1 MEAVI
6 RTTLQLNI
14 MESGTLNGNGKGEPI
29 SILVV
34 DDSVEALDI
43 LQRTL
48 EKVGYCVWTAVS
60 AEKALKQVTSRGLP
74 QLALIDLHMPPGM
87 DGFEL
92 CERLNQFCD
101 LPVIML
107 TAVDEADT
115 VVRAIQQFA
124 EDYVVKPFSPSE
136 LVARI
141 RRVLGRVGKFPYD
154 ASSPLRVDSRLS
166 IDFPARMLIIKGGVT
181 SSLTPT
187 EARLL
192 YILMRNSG
200 ETVETDFLLRRMW
213 PREITYEDRL
223 HVYVHRLRN
232 KLKEVDGNHQY
243 VISERGVGYRFQ
255 PRPENAY

>member
-1 MEAVI
+1 MEAMI
-6 RTTLQLNI
+6 RTTMTLDT
-14 MESGTLNGNGKGEPI
+14 MESGANQGNGNGTSL

-34 DDSVEALDI
+34 DDSVEALQI
-43 LQRTL
+43 LEKTL
-48 EKVGYCVWTAVS
+48 EKAGYRVWS
-60 AEKALKQVTSRGLP
+60 ALSGEDALKLVAKSGLP
-74 QLALIDLHMPPGM
+74 QLAIVDLHMPPGM

-101 LPVIML
+101 IPIIML
-107 TAVDEADT
+107 TAVDEAST

-141 RRVLGRVGKFPYD
+141 KRVLERVGQFPYG
-154 ASSPLRVDSRLS
+154 AEMPLQVDPRLD
-166 IDFPARMLIIKGGVT
+166 IDFPARRLIKDGVT
-181 SSLTPT
+181 SALTPT

-200 ETVETDFLLRRMW
+200 ETVATDFLLRRMW

-223 HVYVHRLRN
+223 HVYVHRLRT
-232 KLKEVDGNHQY
+232 KLKELDGKHKY
-243 VISERGVGYRFQ
+243 IISERGVGYRFE
-255 PRPENAY
+255 PRPETTR

>member
-1 MEAVI
+1 MEAMI
-6 RTTLQLNI
+6 RTTMALDIMNSNI
-14 MESGTLNGNGKGEPI
+14 GNDNGNPI
-29 SILVV
+29 SVLIV
-34 DDSVEALDI
+34 DDSVEALEI
-43 LQRTL
+43 LRRTL
-48 EKVGYCVWTAVS
+48 EKAGYCVWTAIS
-60 AEKALKQVTSRGLP
+60 GEEALSHIADRGLP
-74 QLALIDLHMPPGM
+74 QLALVDLHMPPGM

-92 CERLNQFCD
+92 CERLNQFSD

-141 RRVLGRVGKFPYD
+141 KRVLERVGMFPFD
-154 ASSPLRVDSRLS
+154 ASVPVQVDPRLS
-166 IDFPARMLIIKGGVT
+166 IDFAARRLIMDGET

-200 ETVETDFLLRRMW
+200 ETVETEFLLRRMW

-232 KLKEVDGNHQY
+232 KLKEVDGKHQY
-243 VISERGVGYRFQ
+243 VMSERGVGYRFQ
-255 PRPENAY
+255 PWRDASN

>member
-1 MEAVI
+1 MEAMV
-6 RTTLQLNI
+6 RTTL
-14 MESGTLNGNGKGEPI
+14 TLDVMDRIGRTDDSEGQPI

-34 DDSVEALDI
+34 DDSVEALEI
-43 LQRTL
+43 LRRTL
-48 EKVGYCVWTAVS
+48 ERGGYRVWTAIS
-60 AEKALKQVTSRGLP
+60 GEEALKRVADLGLP
-74 QLALIDLHMPPGM
+74 QLAIVDLHMPPGM

-92 CERLNQFCD
+92 CERLNQFSD

-107 TAVDEADT
+107 TAIDEADT

-124 EDYVVKPFSPSE
+124 EDYVIKPFSPSE

-141 RRVLGRVGKFPYD
+141 KRVLDRVGHFPFS
-154 ASSPLRVDSRLS
+154 ATAPLQVDPKLS
-166 IDFPARMLIIKGGVT
+166 IDFPGRKLIKEGET

-192 YILMRNSG
+192 YILMRHSG
-200 ETVETDFLLRRMW
+200 ETVETEFLLRRMW

-232 KLKEVDGNHQY
+232 KLKEVEGNHQY

-255 PRPENAY
+255 PRPGMAT

>member
-1 MEAVI
+1 MI
-6 RTTLQLNI
+6 QTT
-14 MESGTLNGNGKGEPI
+14 MTLDTAQDDTANGLGNGNAL

-34 DDSVEALDI
+34 DDSVEALQI
-43 LQRTL
+43 L
-48 EKVGYCVWTAVS
+48 EKTLQKAGYSVWAS
-60 AEKALKQVTSRGLP
+60 ISGEDALKLIAEQGLP
-74 QLALIDLHMPPGM
+74 QLAIVDLHMPPGM

-101 LPVIML
+101 VPIIML

-115 VVRAIQQFA
+115 VVHAIQQFA

-141 RRVLGRVGKFPYD
+141 RRVLERVGHFPYR
-154 ASSPLRVDSRLS
+154 AQMPLQVDPRLD
-166 IDFPARMLIIKGGVT
+166 IDFPARKLIMDGVT
-181 SSLTPT
+181 STLTPT

-200 ETVETDFLLRRMW
+200 ETVATDFLLRRMW

-223 HVYVHRLRN
+223 HVYVHRLRT
-232 KLKEVDGNHQY
+232 KLREVDGRHQY
-243 VISERGVGYRFQ
+243 IISERGVGYRFE
-255 PRPENAY
+255 PRPETTG

>member
-1 MEAVI
+1 MEAMI
-6 RTTLQLNI
+6 RTTMALDIMNSNI
-14 MESGTLNGNGKGEPI
+14 GNDNGNPI
-29 SILVV
+29 SVLIV
-34 DDSVEALDI
+34 DDSVEALEI
-43 LQRTL
+43 LRRTL
-48 EKVGYCVWTAVS
+48 EKAGYCVWTAIS
-60 AEKALKQVTSRGLP
+60 GEEALSHIADRGLP
-74 QLALIDLHMPPGM
+74 QLALVDLHMPPGM

-92 CERLNQFCD
+92 CERLNQFSD

-141 RRVLGRVGKFPYD
+141 KRVLERVGMFPFD
-154 ASSPLRVDSRLS
+154 ASVPLQVDPRLS
-166 IDFPARMLIIKGGVT
+166 IDFAARRLIMDGET

-200 ETVETDFLLRRMW
+200 ETVETEFLLRRMW

-232 KLKEVDGNHQY
+232 KLKEVDGKHQY
-243 VISERGVGYRFQ
+243 VMSERGVGYRFQ
-255 PRPENAY
+255 PWRDASN

>member
-1 MEAVI
+1 MEAMVQ
-6 RTTLQLNI
+6 TTLELDVMN
-14 MESGTLNGNGKGEPI
+14 SNGKSDNRESQSL

-34 DDSVEALDI
+34 DDSVEALEI
-43 LQRTL
+43 LRRTL
-48 EKVGYCVWTAVS
+48 ERVGYRVWTAIS
-60 AEKALKQVTSRGLP
+60 GEEALHHVADRGLP
-74 QLALIDLHMPPGM
+74 QLAIVDLHMPPGM

-92 CERLNQFCD
+92 CERLNQFSD

-124 EDYVVKPFSPSE
+124 EDYVIKPFSPSE

-141 RRVLGRVGKFPYD
+141 KRVLDRVGQFPYST
-154 ASSPLRVDSRLS
+154 SSPLQVDPKLS
-166 IDFPARMLIIKGGVT
+166 IDFAGRKLLKDGET

-192 YILMRNSG
+192 YILMRHSG
-200 ETVETDFLLRRMW
+200 ETVETEFLLRRMW

-232 KLKEVDGNHQY
+232 KLKEVEGKHQY

-255 PRPENAY
+255 PRAEMAV

>member
-1 MEAVI
+1 MALDI
-6 RTTLQLNI
+6 MNSNI
-14 MESGTLNGNGKGEPI
+14 GNDNGNPI
-29 SILVV
+29 SVLIV
-34 DDSVEALDI
+34 DDSVEALEI
-43 LQRTL
+43 LRRTL
-48 EKVGYCVWTAVS
+48 EKAGYCVWTAIS
-60 AEKALKQVTSRGLP
+60 GEEALSHIADRGLP
-74 QLALIDLHMPPGM
+74 QLALVDLHMPPGM

-92 CERLNQFCD
+92 CERLNQFSD

-141 RRVLGRVGKFPYD
+141 KRVLERVGMFPYD
-154 ASSPLRVDSRLS
+154 ASAPLEVDPRLS
-166 IDFPARMLIIKGGVT
+166 IDFAARRLIMDGET

-200 ETVETDFLLRRMW
+200 ETVETEFLLRRMW

-232 KLKEVDGNHQY
+232 KLKEVDGKHQY
-243 VISERGVGYRFQ
+243 VMSERGVGYRFQ
-255 PRPENAY
+255 PWRDASN

>member
-1 MEAVI
+1 MEAMTE
-6 RTTLQLNI
+6 RI
-14 MESGTLNGNGKGEPI
+14 MTINSPQFDRGVDAPEQKAATV
-29 SILVV
+29 LVV
-34 DDSVEALDI
+34 DDSVEALEI
-43 LQRTL
+43 LRRTL
-48 EKVGYCVWTAVS
+48 ERAGCVVWTAIS
-60 AEKALKQVTSRGLP
+60 GEEALAHMNERGLP
-74 QLALIDLHMPPGM
+74 HLAIVDLHMPPGM

-92 CERLNQFCD
+92 CDRLSQFSD

-124 EDYVVKPFSPSE
+124 EDYIIKPFSPSE

-141 RRVLGRVGKFPYD
+141 KRVLDRVGRFPY
-154 ASSPLRVDSRLS
+154 APASPLQVDPSLG
-166 IDFPARMLIIKGGVT
+166 IDFPARKLIKDGET

-192 YILMRNSG
+192 YILMRHRG
-200 ETVETDFLLRRMW
+200 ETVETEFLLRRMW

-232 KLKEVDGNHQY
+232 KLKEVDGKHQY

-255 PRPENAY
+255 PRPEST

>member
-1 MEAVI
+1 MG
-6 RTTLQLNI
+6 LDLNKI
-14 MESGTLNGNGKGEPI
+14 NSEGEVGDRDQTC
-29 SILVV
+29 ILVV
-34 DDSVEALDI
+34 DDSIEALEILRRTLERSGYSVWTAISGEEALDS
-43 LQRTL
+43 
-48 EKVGYCVWTAVS
+48 V
-60 AEKALKQVTSRGLP
+60 AERGLP
-74 QLALIDLHMPPGM
+74 HLAIVDLHMPPGM

-92 CERLNQFCD
+92 CERLNQFSD

-107 TAVDEADT
+107 TAVDEAET

-124 EDYVVKPFSPSE
+124 EDYVIKPFSPNE

-141 RRVLGRVGKFPYD
+141 KRVLERVGNFPYG
-154 ASSPLRVDSRLS
+154 ASAPLQVDPTLS
-166 IDFPARMLIIKGGVT
+166 IDFAARKLDKKGVT

-192 YILMRNSG
+192 YILMRHQG
-200 ETVETDFLLRRMW
+200 ETVETEFLLRRMW

-232 KLKEVDGNHQY
+232 KLKEVGGSHQY

-255 PRPENAY
+255 PRPGSS

>member
-1 MEAVI
+1 MEAMVQ
-6 RTTLQLNI
+6 TTL
-14 MESGTLNGNGKGEPI
+14 TLDVTNSNGKAGVRENQPV

-34 DDSVEALDI
+34 DDSVEALEI
-43 LQRTL
+43 LRRTL
-48 EKVGYCVWTAVS
+48 EKPGYQVWTAIS
-60 AEKALKQVTSRGLP
+60 GEEALGRVADRGLP
-74 QLALIDLHMPPGM
+74 QLAIVDLHMPPGM

-92 CERLNQFCD
+92 CERLNQFSD
-101 LPVIML
+101 IPVIML
-107 TAVDEADT
+107 TAIDEADT

-124 EDYVVKPFSPSE
+124 EDYIIKPFSPSE

-141 RRVLGRVGKFPYD
+141 KRVLERVGHFPF
-154 ASSPLRVDSRLS
+154 ATSSPLHVDPKLS
-166 IDFPARMLIIKGGVT
+166 IDFPGRKLIKEGET

-192 YILMRNSG
+192 YILMRHSG
-200 ETVETDFLLRRMW
+200 ETVETEFLLRRMW

-232 KLKEVDGNHQY
+232 KLKEVEGRHQY

-255 PRPENAY
+255 PRPETAS

>member
-6 RTTLQLNI
+6 RTTLKPEI
-14 MESGTLNGNGKGEPI
+14 MQNGSSNGNGN
-29 SILVV
+29 SLRILVV
-34 DDSVEALDI
+34 DDSVEALEI
-43 LQRTL
+43 LHQTL
-48 EKVGYCVWTAVS
+48 DKAGYVVWTALS
-60 AEKALKQVTSRGLP
+60 GEEALRIIAEDGLP
-74 QLALIDLHMPPGM
+74 QLAIVDLHMPPGI

-92 CERLNQFCD
+92 CERFNQFSD

-115 VVRAIQQFA
+115 VVRAIQRYA
-124 EDYVVKPFSPSE
+124 EDYVVKPFSPGE

-141 RRVLGRVGKFPYD
+141 KRVLERVGKFPYE
-154 ASSPLRVDSRLS
+154 ASAPVRVDPRLS
-166 IDFPARMLIIKGGVT
+166 IDFSGRKLIKDGEA

-192 YILMRNSG
+192 YILMRHSG
-200 ETVETDFLLRRMW
+200 ETVETGFLLRRMW

-232 KLKEVDGNHQY
+232 KLKEVGGSHQY

-255 PRPENAY
+255 PHSEAII

>member
-6 RTTLQLNI
+6 GTTLKPDR
-14 MESGTLNGNGKGEPI
+14 MENGDKSGKRVPL

-34 DDSVEALDI
+34 DDSIEALEI
-43 LQRTL
+43 LRQTL
-48 EKVGYCVWTAVS
+48 SKAGYCVWTAIS
-60 AEKALKQVTSRGLP
+60 GEEALDIIASDGLP
-74 QLALIDLHMPPGM
+74 QLAIVDLHMPPGM

-92 CERLNQFCD
+92 CERFGQFSD

-115 VVRAIQQFA
+115 VVRAIQQYA

-136 LVARI
+136 LAARI
-141 RRVLGRVGKFPYD
+141 KRVLERVGTFPYES
-154 ASSPLRVDSRLS
+154 SSPLHVDHWLS
-166 IDFPARMLIIKGGVT
+166 IDFSAREMAVDGGT
-181 SSLTPT
+181 TSLTPT

-192 YILMRNSG
+192 YILMRHSG
-200 ETVETDFLLRRMW
+200 QTVETEFLLRRMW

-223 HVYVHRLRN
+223 HVYIHRLRN
-232 KLKEVDGNHQY
+232 KLKVLDDSHQY

-255 PRPENAY
+255 PRPQATG

>member
-1 MEAVI
+1 MEAMT
-6 RTTLQLNI
+6 RTTMALDI
-14 MESGTLNGNGKGEPI
+14 MEKGRAPTLENGELL

-34 DDSVEALDI
+34 DDSVEALQI
-43 LQRTL
+43 LRQTL
-48 EKVGYCVWTAVS
+48 DKAGYNVWTAVS
-60 AEKALKQVTSRGLP
+60 GEEALKIITDKGLP
-74 QLALIDLHMPPGM
+74 QLAIVDLHMPPGM
-87 DGFEL
+87 DGFEF

-107 TAVDEADT
+107 TAVDQADT

-124 EDYVVKPFSPSE
+124 EDYVVKPFNPKE

-141 RRVLGRVGKFPYD
+141 RRVLERVGKFPYE
-154 ASSPLRVDSRLS
+154 ASMPVQVDPRLAINFASRT
-166 IDFPARMLIIKGGVT
+166 LIKDGVT

-192 YILMRNSG
+192 YILMRHCG

-223 HVYVHRLRN
+223 HVYVHRLRT
-232 KLKEVDGNHQY
+232 KLKEVDGKHQY
-243 VISERGVGYRFQ
+243 VVSERGVGYRFQ
-255 PRPENAY
+255 PRPV